1 MYNDHSAG
9 NFGHGRLFVGCPI
22 SKSGFAT
29 NNQIDPVPGDYGQC
43 CGCPHCFDYFKCRYA
58 LDYLKIPDDAQIIEV
73 KKDSMGIICAV
84 VYETGGKRVEG
95 SLPKRVYGAKTIVEL
110 WDGLGNPAIAV
121 FYNIKTR
128 YYVRIHRNP
137 RDQINKY
144 GKLYGKFSK
153 DRYSF
158 PSNMESSK
166 EIFGYY
172 KKEWICVWSRR
183 G

>member
-9 NFGHGRLFVGCPI
+9 NFGHGSLFVGCPI

-29 NNQIDPVPGDYGQC
+29 NNQIDPVPEDYGQC

-58 LDYLKIPDDAQIIEV
+58 LDYLKIPDDAQVVEV

-110 WDGLGNPAIAV
+110 WDGLDNPAMAT
-121 FYNIKTR
+121 FYNIKTH

-158 PSNMESSK
+158 PSSMESSK